1 MDRLL
6 SFLTLPQPYA
16 HRNRHP
22 GYDDPRSRRRHPP
35 LDQRRLFISVEEAK
49 GVKRHVENAL
59 GRVDGILVDN
69 TGAGGTWPTE
79 IDEVWGKLMQNIYG
93 EVLPCATVAAS
104 AANAMHVN
112 RLSRKNETDDL
123 IRAFK
128 PGEKG
133 EALDFVAS

>member
-1 MDRLL
+1 MPTGTATPDTT
-6 SFLTLPQPYA
+6 TLEVEDGIL
-16 HRNRHP
+16 HWTNE
-22 GYDDPRSRRRHPP
+22 GF
-35 LDQRRLFISVEEAK
+35 FISVEEAK

-93 EVLPCATVAAS
+93 EGLPCATVAAS

>member
-1 MDRLL
+1 MPTGTATPDTT
-6 SFLTLPQPYA
+6 TLEVEDGIL
-16 HRNRHP
+16 HWTNE
-22 GYDDPRSRRRHPP
+22 DF
-35 LDQRRLFISVEEAK
+35 FISVEEAK
-49 GVKRHVENAL
+49 QVKRHVENAF

-93 EVLPCATVAAS
+93 EGLPCATVAAS

-133 EALDFVAS
+133 EALDFVSS

>member
-1 MDRLL
+1 MPTGTATPDTT
-6 SFLTLPQPYA
+6 TLEVEDGIL
-16 HRNRHP
+16 HWTNE
-22 GYDDPRSRRRHPP
+22 DF
-35 LDQRRLFISVEEAK
+35 FISVEEAK
-49 GVKRHVENAL
+49 QVKRHVENAF

-93 EVLPCATVAAS
+93 EGVPCATVAAS

-128 PGEKG
+128 PGEKA
-133 EALDFVAS
+133 EALDFVSS

>member
-1 MDRLL
+1 MPTGTATPDTT
-6 SFLTLPQPYA
+6 TLEVEDGIL
-16 HRNRHP
+16 HWTNE
-22 GYDDPRSRRRHPP
+22 DF
-35 LDQRRLFISVEEAK
+35 FISVEEAK
-49 GVKRHVENAL
+49 QVKRHVENAF

-93 EVLPCATVAAS
+93 EGLPCATVAAS

-128 PGEKG
+128 PGEKA
-133 EALDFVAS
+133 EALDFVSS

>member
-1 MDRLL
+1 MPTGTATPDTT
-6 SFLTLPQPYA
+6 TLEVEDGIL
-16 HRNRHP
+16 HWTNE
-22 GYDDPRSRRRHPP
+22 DF
-35 LDQRRLFISVEEAK
+35 FISVEEAK
-49 GVKRHVENAL
+49 QVKRHVENAF

-79 IDEVWGKLMQNIYG
+79 IDEVWGKLIQNIYG
-93 EVLPCATVAAS
+93 EGLPCATVAAS

-128 PGEKG
+128 PGEKA
-133 EALDFVAS
+133 EALDFVSS

>member
-1 MDRLL
+1 MPTGTATPDTT
-6 SFLTLPQPYA
+6 TLEVEDGIL
-16 HRNRHP
+16 HWTNE
-22 GYDDPRSRRRHPP
+22 GF
-35 LDQRRLFISVEEAK
+35 FISVEEAK
-49 GVKRHVENAL
+49 GVKRHAENAL

-93 EVLPCATVAAS
+93 EGLPCATVAAS

-133 EALDFVAS
+133 EALDFVSS

>member
-1 MDRLL
+1 MPTGTATPDTT
-6 SFLTLPQPYA
+6 TLEVEDGIL
-16 HRNRHP
+16 HWTNE
-22 GYDDPRSRRRHPP
+22 DF
-35 LDQRRLFISVEEAK
+35 FISVEEEK

-93 EVLPCATVAAS
+93 EGLPCATVAAS

-128 PGEKG
+128 PGEKA
-133 EALDFVAS
+133 EALDFVSS

>member
-1 MDRLL
+1 MPTGTATPDTT
-6 SFLTLPQPYA
+6 TLEVEDGIL
-16 HRNRHP
+16 HWTNE
-22 GYDDPRSRRRHPP
+22 D
-35 LDQRRLFISVEEAK
+35 FFVSVEEAK
-49 GVKRHVENAL
+49 QVKRHVENAF

-93 EVLPCATVAAS
+93 EGLPCATVAAS

-128 PGEKG
+128 PGEKA
-133 EALDFVAS
+133 EALDFVSS